1 MKRIFQE
8 ILFFIVIFMGVYYV
22 GARIYNAFNSK
33 HLNLPIGT
41 LQVEQCQ
48 KLHPSSDIETVRILV
63 VSGGGVDGII
73 PLTYLKYFEE
83 HAKRPASE
91 LFDLFVGT
99 STGSIIVSALNIPD
113 ASGHSYISVVQ
124 LLEDYKKDVKKTMN
138 STVWRKIFTLNGL
151 LGPRFSTQK
160 LYENYQKKQ
169 GIAQPFYRLLN
180 HVAVTNY
187 HMEKLSM
194 SILENW
200 DCNKERVYSPIA
212 DILVSNTAAPMFYA
226 PVIFNKK
233 NQTAQTYIDG
243 GLMSNN
249 PSLQAISLAT
259 KQFPKMKKIIL
270 VHLDTGR
277 FALKESVLLQDDS
290 RSWGELYWIVPLAKI
305 WSESQ
310 RYEVHQGLN
319 DLLKFVSP
327 DKFQYFYLNANVPSD
342 SFNVSDEHF
351 KYLESASGDAVK
363 AQQKKLDK
371 LLDMLV
377 TKN

>member
-1 MKRIFQE
+1 MKKIFQE
-8 ILFFIVIFMGVYYV
+8 VLFFIVILLSVYYI
-22 GARIYNAFNSK
+22 GFRIYNALNSK

-48 KLHPSSDIETVRILV
+48 KLHPKSDLKTVRVLV

-83 HAKRPASE
+83 HAKRPVSE

-113 ASGHSYISVVQ
+113 ASGHSYISAAQ
-124 LLEDYKKDVKKTMN
+124 LLQDYKTDSKKIMN

-151 LGPRFSTQK
+151 LGPRFSTQN
-160 LYENYQKKQ
+160 LYKNYQEKQ
-169 GIAQPFYRLLN
+169 GAAEPFYRLLN

-187 HMEKLSM
+187 HLEKLSM
-194 SILENW
+194 SVLENW
-200 DCNKERVYSPIA
+200 DCNSERVYSPIA

-226 PVIFNKK
+226 PVIFSNK
-233 NQTAQTYIDG
+233 NQYTQTYIDG
-243 GLMSNN
+243 ALMSNS
-249 PSLQAISLAT
+249 PSLQAIRIAT

-270 VHLDTGR
+270 VHLDTGH
-277 FALKESVLLQDDS
+277 FSLKEHELLQDGS
-290 RSWGELYWIVPLAKI
+290 RSWGAVDWIVPLAKI
-305 WSESQ
+305 FFKSQ

-319 DLLKFVSP
+319 DLLQFVSP

-342 SFNVSDEHF
+342 AFNVSDEHF
-351 KYLESASGDAVK
+351 KHLESVSGDAVK
-363 AQQKKLDK
+363 TQEKKLDK

-377 TKN
+377 TKH

>member
-1 MKRIFQE
+1 MKKIFQE
-8 ILFFIVIFMGVYYV
+8 ILFFIVILLGVYYV
-22 GARIYNAFNSK
+22 GFRIYNALNSK

-48 KLHPSSDIETVRILV
+48 KLHPKSELKTVRVLV

-83 HAKRPASE
+83 HAKRPVSE

-113 ASGHSYISVVQ
+113 ASGHSFVSAAQ
-124 LLEDYKKDVKKTMN
+124 LLEDYKTDGKKIMS
-138 STVWRKIFTLNGL
+138 STFWRKIYTLNGL
-151 LGPRFSTQK
+151 LGPRFSIQN
-160 LYENYQKKQ
+160 LYKNYQQKPW
-169 GIAQPFYRLLN
+169 ATEPFYQLLN

-187 HMEKLSM
+187 HLEKLSM

-200 DCNKERVYSPIA
+200 DCNIERVYSPIA

-226 PVIFNKK
+226 PVIFSKN

-243 GLMSNN
+243 SIMSNN
-249 PSLQAISLAT
+249 PSLQAISIAT

-277 FALKESVLLQDDS
+277 FTLKESELHQNDV
-290 RSWGELYWIVPLAKI
+290 RSWGVLHWIVPLTKI
-305 WSESQ
+305 FFKSQ

-327 DKFQYFYLNANVPSD
+327 DKFQYFYFNANAPSD
-342 SFNVSDEHF
+342 AFNVSDEHF
-351 KYLESASGDAVK
+351 KRLESVSADAVK
-363 AQQKKLDK
+363 TEQKKLDK

-377 TKN
+377 RKH